1 MQDINNLNFESN
13 ENEENNLESDLNK
26 EIQETKSK
34 ISNNKNIDEKNVIL
48 EHKKCVPLQIYQK
61 VYLDKQKLISE
72 INNLNNEIDNLN
84 KNNH

>member
-34 ISNNKNIDEKNVIL
+34 ISNNKNID
-48 EHKKCVPLQIYQK
+48 
-61 VYLDKQKLISE
+61 
-72 INNLNNEIDNLN
+72 
-84 KNNH
+84 